1 MNEYQYVM
9 NIIPLNLQ
17 KAVGLSRLSNKSMEL
32 QKSADRSINE
42 IKMTISVLFVE
53 VKISNTNI
61 GPFPDLLSELLPTK
75 FGKSC
80 HINYY

>member
-61 GPFPDLLSELLPTK
+61 GPFLI
-75 FGKSC
+75 F
-80 HINYY
+80 

>member
-1 MNEYQYVM
+1 M

-61 GPFPDLLSELLPTK
+61 GPFPDLLSELLPTRANLVILLT
-75 FGKSC
+75 SEC
-80 HINYY
+80 TNSYEV